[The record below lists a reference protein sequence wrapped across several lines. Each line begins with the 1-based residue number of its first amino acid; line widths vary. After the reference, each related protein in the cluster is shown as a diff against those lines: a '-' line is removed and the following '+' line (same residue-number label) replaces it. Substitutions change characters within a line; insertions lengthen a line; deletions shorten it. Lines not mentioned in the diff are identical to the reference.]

1 LRDYVPDPVILPGQY
16 LLAVQQFILATV
28 NGGRCSLLHSFWS
41 LDPWEMTEAILSSGK
56 VARALPG
63 FLIYL

>member
-1 LRDYVPDPVILPGQY
+1 
-16 LLAVQQFILATV
+16 LATV
-28 NGGRCSLLHSFWS
+28 NGARCSLLHSFWRF